1 VNTVTNQDSGS
12 LATGTAP
19 SGDGHVFA
27 AAAALNRTD
36 DCPRAHEGGDSRPR
50 SAAGWS
56 SRVLYRARML
66 DRVPNV
72 LLACLMGL
80 ALLFLVSCQAKPL
93 LRRVSL
99 EPALIT
105 PNADGTTDLAKIEF
119 YLTRNATVGLSLT
132 DAAGT
137 EYTFR
142 PPTRLGASEDPYKVY
157 FGGVVEGY
165 RLEAEPETDCTI
177 LKRMLPDGSYI
188 WSLTAV
194 SEDGTQAVETGRVTL
209 QDGDTALP
217 IIRGFTVSPDSF
229 SPNQDGIDDRVTI
242 NLVLDK
248 DVADLRVYLQGGDG
262 IQHSIAEAEQ
272 STEPLAKGWH
282 TYDYD
287 GGIDAG
293 SHPPEDGVYTLFAE
307 AEDAMGQ
314 HVIVSTTLELI
325 NAGLP
330 RAYILNGEVEYSTT
344 TLVLSETLCFTLTVE
359 NDSITYL
366 RTTGPWPGT
375 LYRTD
380 QNFNTLG
387 WSEESG
393 VFRVALD
400 FDTSLRNYPFR
411 WGIGQPGVNLVQIG
425 DYWYLPPEARSAVTG
440 CVQVVEMP
448 VRNPLYYWTGLIHE
462 DVEIALVNNRVD
474 PNFVTIWEP

>member
-1 VNTVTNQDSGS
+1 M
-12 LATGTAP
+12 ATGTAP
-19 SGDGHVFA
+19 SSDCHA
-27 AAAALNRTD
+27 PTAEAALNRTD
-36 DCPRAHEGGDSRPR
+36 DFARALEGGDLGSR
-50 SAAGWS
+50 SVDVQS
-56 SRVLYRARML
+56 SRVLYRARTL
-66 DRVPNV
+66 YRVSYV
-72 LLACLMGL
+72 LLACLIGL
-80 ALLFLVSCQAKPL
+80 TSLFLVSCRPKPL
-93 LRRVSL
+93 LQQVSV
-99 EPALIT
+99 EPSLIT
-105 PNADGTTDLAKIEF
+105 PNADGTTDLAKVEF
-119 YLTRNATVGLSLT
+119 YLSRNATVNLSLT

-137 EYTFR
+137 EYSFR

-165 RLEAEPETDCTI
+165 RLEDEPEADYTI
-177 LKRMLPDGSYI
+177 LKRMLPDGSYSWI
-188 WSLTAV
+188 LTAV
-194 SEDGTQAVETGRVTL
+194 SEDGTQAVETGTLTL
-209 QDGDTALP
+209 QDADTALP
-217 IIRGFTVSPDSF
+217 VIRGFTVSPDSF
-229 SPNQDGIDDRVTI
+229 SPNQDGIGDRVTI

-248 DVADLRVYLQGGDG
+248 DVADLRVYLKGSDG

-293 SHPPEDGVYTLFAE
+293 SQPPEDGVYTLFAE
-307 AEDAMGQ
+307 AQDAMGQ
-314 HVIVSTTLELI
+314 HVIVSSTLELI

-330 RAYILNGEVEYSTT
+330 RAYILNGEVEYSAT

-411 WGIGQPGVNLVQIG
+411 WGIGQPGVDLVRIG
-425 DYWYLPPEARSAVTG
+425 DSWYLPPEARSIMTG
-440 CVQVVEMP
+440 CVQVVEVP
-448 VRNPLYYWTGLIHE
+448 VRNPLYYWAGLIHE

>member
-1 VNTVTNQDSGS
+1 LRGRGCLVDSLPVKNNGDYRSLRREGTSPLPPGTQAGPLYGRMRIWKLLGPLVT
-12 LATGTAP
+12 A
-19 SGDGHVFA
+19 FA
-27 AAAALNRTD
+27 VAALTA
-36 DCPRAHEGGDSRPR
+36 CGPR
-50 SAAGWS
+50 
-56 SRVLYRARML
+56 
-66 DRVPNV
+66 
-72 LLACLMGL
+72 
-80 ALLFLVSCQAKPL
+80 PL
-93 LRRVSL
+93 LHDVTV
-99 EPALIT
+99 EPSVIT
-105 PNADGTTDLAKIEF
+105 PNADGTTDLARIEF
-119 YLTRNATVGLSLT
+119 TLNRNATVAFRVK
-132 DAAGT
+132 DADGHVYA
-137 EYTFR
+137 FR
-142 PPTRLGASEDPYKVY
+142 PPTRLGANEDPYKVY

-165 RLEAEPETDCTI
+165 IAEGDQDAGYEI
-177 LKRMLPDGSYI
+177 RKRMLPDGDYTWTLEAVTDAGETESV
-188 WSLTAV
+188 SGPLT
-194 SEDGTQAVETGRVTL
+194 VT
-209 QDGDTALP
+209 DADTTLP
-217 IIRGFTVSPDSF
+217 AIRGFSVSPDTF

-248 DVADLRVYLQGGDG
+248 DVADLRVFLEGHDG
-262 IQHSIAEAEQ
+262 MQHPIGEDERL
-272 STEPLAKGWH
+272 TEPLAQGWH

-293 SHPPEDGVYTLFAE
+293 SQPPEDGVYALYAE
-307 AEDAMGQ
+307 AKDAMGQ
-314 HVIVSTTLELI
+314 HVLVSTTLELV

-359 NDSITYL
+359 NDSTTYL

-375 LYRTD
+375 VYRSD

-393 VFRVALD
+393 VFRIAMD

-411 WGIGQPGVNLVQIG
+411 WGIGDPDDLVKI
-425 DYWYLPPEARSAVTG
+425 DDNWYLPPEARSVVTG
-440 CVQVVEMP
+440 CVQIVEVP